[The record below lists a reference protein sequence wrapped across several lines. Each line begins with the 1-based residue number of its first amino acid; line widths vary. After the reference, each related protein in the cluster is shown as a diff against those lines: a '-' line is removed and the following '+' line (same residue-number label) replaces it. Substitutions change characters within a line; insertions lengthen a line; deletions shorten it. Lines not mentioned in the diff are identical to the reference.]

1 MRAILVGLVRVYRW
15 TFAAIFGGRC
25 RFLPSCSEYAELALE
40 KHGALRGSWLG
51 VKRICRC
58 HPFSAGGVDMP

>member
-1 MRAILVGLVRVYRW
+1 MKTILVAIIRAYRW
-15 TFAAIFGGRC
+15 TLAAVFGGRC

-40 KHGALRGSWLG
+40 KHGALKGSWLG